1 MKRKNFTIR
10 KPFSG
15 GRSLYGPGLMG
26 KSKSKRGTHQ
36 RRVRKMVSRYGGYM
50 PEAEAKRLRKSAR
63 AGRPHKKQLEGL
75 FHELYGRNPKMCGA
89 RTGREMC
96 TRKPG
101 HRGPHLPQGATMR
114 TRARLRKGWQPKREN
129 AGQGYGFTFSGAFK
143 KKADAAAKESTRP
156 GSFVKFVM
164 TQQGGRYV
172 VMTPLGQENPK
183 PEKSFTARLKQVF
196 PPSQYQIVR
205 TKR

>member
-89 RTGREMC
+89 RARNVYAQTWTSRAALAPRRDHANAGAAAQGLAAQTRECRTGLRLHVLGRVQKES
-96 TRKPG
+96 G
-101 HRGPHLPQGATMR
+101 RGCQGEHA
-114 TRARLRKGWQPKREN
+114 ARLLR
-129 AGQGYGFTFSGAFK
+129 
-143 KKADAAAKESTRP
+143 
-156 GSFVKFVM
+156 
-164 TQQGGRYV
+164 
-172 VMTPLGQENPK
+172 
-183 PEKSFTARLKQVF
+183 
-196 PPSQYQIVR
+196 
-205 TKR
+205 